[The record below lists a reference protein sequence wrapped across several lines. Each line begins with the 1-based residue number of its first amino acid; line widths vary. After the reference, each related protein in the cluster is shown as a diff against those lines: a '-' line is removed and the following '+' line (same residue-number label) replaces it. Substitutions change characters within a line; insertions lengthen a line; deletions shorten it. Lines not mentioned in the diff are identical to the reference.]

1 MNCMKCGRD
10 IAGEQVFCSDCLED
24 MARYPVNPD
33 TPVNLPVHPKAP
45 EPRKRAAKTKRA
57 LTPEEQVPRLRSSL
71 RLMVWAL
78 ILTFLA
84 FAFTA
89 WLTLQLLD
97 KQKVAPMRMEQKSF
111 QQDYM

>member
-10 IAGEQVFCSDCLED
+10 ISTEQVFCPECLTE
-24 MARYPVNPD
+24 MARYPVKPG
-33 TPVNLPVHPKAP
+33 TPVNLPVHPKDP
-45 EPRKRAAKTKRA
+45 DPRKKPVKAKRT

-97 KQKVAPMRMEQKSF
+97 KQKAVPMRMAQSSF
-111 QQDYM
+111 VQNNL

>member
-10 IAGEQVFCSDCLED
+10 IASEQVFCPECLEE
-24 MARYPVNPD
+24 MARYPVKPGA
-33 TPVNLPVHPKAP
+33 PVNLPVHPKDP
-45 EPRKRAAKTKRA
+45 EPRKKTAKTKRA

-97 KQKVAPMRMEQKSF
+97 KQKAAPPRMAQSSF